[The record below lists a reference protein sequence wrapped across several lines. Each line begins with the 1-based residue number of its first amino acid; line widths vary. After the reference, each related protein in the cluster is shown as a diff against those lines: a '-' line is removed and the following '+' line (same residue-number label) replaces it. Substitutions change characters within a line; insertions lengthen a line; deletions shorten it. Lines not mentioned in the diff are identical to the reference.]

1 MIEVSSLSNGI
12 HVISDYQDST
22 AVSAVGI
29 WLLNGSRH
37 QNGDQNGYAH
47 FLEHLLFKGTHTHSA
62 KQLADAFE
70 TMGGQINAQ
79 TGRELTGLYG
89 TVPNANVEALL
100 SLLGAMLMQPCFNT
114 QDVNVEKE
122 IVLQEMAMVKD
133 DPEEVLVET
142 TTSKVW
148 PNHPM
153 GWPIL
158 GKEETILSATEQG
171 LHAYLKNILQGKR
184 LWVVSAGGT
193 SHEKLL
199 KACRP
204 LEQIPQGEPPQA
216 STPRYT
222 QAHHALRYG
231 IAQSCLQWDMP
242 AVHYTHPEFL
252 AFMLSN
258 HLLGGGGNSRLFQ
271 EVREKR
277 GLVYNIQ
284 SHLEIY
290 SDCGLWSIQTACE
303 PENKQDCFNAIEQC
317 CQKLIDEKPSQH
329 EMNIIRQHI
338 KASLILEAHN
348 LEANMERLAREAI
361 YLKQIDSLETRL
373 KKIDRIARED
383 VARVFEHSWSQR
395 AYGELT
401 PEETRN

>member
-1 MIEVSSLSNGI
+1 MIEISTLSNGI
-12 HVISDYQDST
+12 HVISDYQDS
-22 AVSAVGI
+22 AAASAVGI

-37 QNGDQNGYAH
+37 QNKDQNGYAH
-47 FLEHLLFKGTHTHSA
+47 FLEHLFFKGTHTHSA
-62 KQLADAFE
+62 RQLADAFE

-89 TVPNANVEALL
+89 TVPNAHVEALL
-100 SLLGAMLMQPCFNT
+100 GLLGAMLMQPRFNA
-114 QDVNVEKE
+114 QDVSVEKE

-133 DPEEVLVET
+133 DPEEVLIET
-142 TTSKVW
+142 TTSRVW
-148 PNHPM
+148 PRHPM

-158 GKEETILSATEQG
+158 GEEEVILSATEQS
-171 LHAYLKNILQGKR
+171 LHSYLKNILQGQR

-193 SHEKLL
+193 SHELLL
-199 KACRP
+199 KACHS
-204 LEQIPQGEPPQA
+204 LEQIPQGCPPHPSA
-216 STPRYT
+216 PRYT
-222 QAHHALRYG
+222 QTNSVLRYG

-242 AVHYTHPEFL
+242 AVHYTHPEFP
-252 AFMLSN
+252 AFVLGN
-258 HLLGGGGNSRLFQ
+258 HLLGGGSNSRLFQ
-271 EVREKR
+271 EVRETR
-277 GLVYNIQ
+277 GLVYGIQ

-290 SDCGLWSIQTACE
+290 SDCGLWSIQTACD
-303 PENKQDCFNAIEQC
+303 PENRRDCFNAIEQC

-329 EMNIIRQHI
+329 EINIIRQHI
-338 KASLILEAHN
+338 KASLILEAQN

-373 KKIDRIARED
+373 KKIDCITHED

-401 PEETRN
+401 PKETLG